1 VPARILVVDDQPDV
15 VELLCLQ
22 LERAGHTC
30 IAAAN
35 GTEALALAAEHHPEV
50 ILLDIGL
57 PDMSGYDV
65 ARALRAR
72 DDGGTFYLA
81 AITGYG
87 TAEDRRR
94 AFAAGFDR
102 HLLKPAKSSEIAALL
117 IDAGL
122 RHSGNGT

>member
-1 VPARILVVDDQPDV
+1 VAARILVVDDQPDV

-30 IAAAN
+30 IAAAS
-35 GTEALALAAEHHPEV
+35 GSEALALAAEHRPEV

-57 PDMSGYDV
+57 PDMSGYEV

-72 DDGGTFYLA
+72 ADGNSFYLA
-81 AITGYG
+81 ALTGYG

-102 HLLKPAKSSEIAALL
+102 HLLKPAKSSEIAELL

-122 RHSGNGT
+122 RHSGNGA

>member
-1 VPARILVVDDQPDV
+1 MVDDQPDV

-22 LERAGHTC
+22 LERAGHSC
-30 IAAAN
+30 IAAAS
-35 GTEALALAAEHHPEV
+35 GEQALAMAAEHHPEV

-65 ARALRAR
+65 ARAIRAR
-72 DDGGTFYLA
+72 DDGATFYLA

-87 TAEDRRR
+87 TAEDRRK

-102 HLLKPAKSSEIAALL
+102 HLLKPAKSSDIAELL
-117 IDAGL
+117 LDAGL
-122 RHSGNGT
+122 RHASNG